1 MVRGFA
7 AAGMVALSL
16 LALSCSR
23 PPQGQT
29 PSGQPAPLNPHVVAA
44 RGTLAESE
52 QATIA
57 IFKAASPS
65 VVQVIAGS
73 AGNGFNDGQ
82 IATGTGFVWDRDG
95 HIVTNFHV
103 VAQGQQIV
111 VRPPQGGDD
120 IPATVIGSAP
130 NYDLAVLRLQHP
142 VNAPPLLMGSSG
154 DLQVGQAAFAIGNP
168 FGFDHTLTSGIVSAV
183 GRQLPTESGREI
195 ADVVQTDAA
204 INPGNSGGPLLDSAG
219 RVIGVTT
226 AIYSPS
232 GSNAG
237 VGFAIPIDTVRRI
250 VPQLI
255 ANGRAP
261 IAGIGIVAADESLA
275 ARVGVDGVLVWQTQ
289 NGSPADRAG
298 LRSTDADRGVLG
310 DIIVRADGRPVH
322 RLADLT
328 NALDRAGVGGHVQ
341 LTVQRGNGQIQVSV
355 PVEDTGARAAGPT
368 IKR

>member
-1 MVRGFA
+1 MHRFFQTSAVIAFS
-7 AAGMVALSL
+7 V

-29 PSGQPAPLNPHVVAA
+29 PSGQPMAVNPQVVAA

-57 IFKAASPS
+57 IFKSASPS

-73 AGNGFNDGQ
+73 PGNGLNAAQ
-82 IATGTGFVWDRDG
+82 VATGTGFVWDATG
-95 HIVTNFHV
+95 HIVTNYHV
-103 VAQGQQIV
+103 VAQGSQIV
-111 VRPPQGGDD
+111 VRPPNGGDD

-130 NYDLAVLRLQHP
+130 NYDLAVLSLQHP
-142 VNAPPLLMGSSG
+142 VNAPPLLTGSSG

-183 GRQLPTESGREI
+183 GRQLPTSSGREI
-195 ADVVQTDAA
+195 SNVIQTDAA

-232 GSNAG
+232 GSNSG
-237 VGFAIPIDTVRRI
+237 VGFAIPIDTVRHI

-255 ANGRAP
+255 MTGRAP
-261 IAGIGIVAADESLA
+261 VPGIGIVAADEALA

-289 NGSPADRAG
+289 GGSPAARAG
-298 LRSTDADRGVLG
+298 LRPTDADRGVLG
-310 DIIVRADGRPVH
+310 DIIVRADGRAVH

-341 LTVQRGNGQIQVSV
+341 LTVQRGNAEVQMNI
-355 PVEDTGARAAGPT
+355 PVEDIGAT
-368 IKR
+368 TTKR

>member
-1 MVRGFA
+1 MNRIVI
-7 AAGMVALSL
+7 AGIVALT
-16 LALSCSR
+16 LAASCGR
-23 PPQGQT
+23 PAPQGQT
-29 PSGQPAPLNPHVVAA
+29 PSGEPTALNPQVIAA

-57 IFKAASPS
+57 IFKSVSPS
-65 VVQVIAGS
+65 VVLVIAGS
-73 AGNGFNDGQ
+73 SGDGLGGDGQ
-82 IATGTGFVWDRDG
+82 IAAGTGFVWDRDG

-103 VAQGQQIV
+103 VAQGDRIV
-111 VRPPQGGDD
+111 VRPPSGGDD
-120 IPATVIGSAP
+120 IPATVVGSAP
-130 NYDLAVLRLQHP
+130 NYDLAVLRLAHP
-142 VNAPPLLMGSSG
+142 INAPPLLIGTSH

-195 ADVVQTDAA
+195 GDVIQTDAA

-261 IAGIGIVAADESLA
+261 IPGIGIIAADESLS

-289 NGSPADRAG
+289 AGSPAARAG

-310 DIIVRADGRPVH
+310 DIIVQADGHPVH
-322 RLADLT
+322 RLTDLT
-328 NALDRAGVGGHVQ
+328 NQLDRVGVGGNIQ
-341 LTVQRGNGQIQVSV
+341 LTVQRGDAHVQVRV
-355 PVEDTGARAAGPT
+355 PVEDIGGAAQ
-368 IKR
+368 KR

>member
-1 MVRGFA
+1 MRRIA
-7 AAGMVALSL
+7 AVLAALV
-16 LALSCSR
+16 LAASCGR

-29 PSGQPAPLNPHVVAA
+29 SAGDPAPVNPQVVAA

-57 IFKAASPS
+57 IFKSASPS
-65 VVQVIAGS
+65 VVLVIAGS
-73 AGNGFNDGQ
+73 DNGLGGAQ
-82 IATGTGFVWDRDG
+82 IAAGTGFVWDREG
-95 HIVTNFHV
+95 HIVTNYHV
-103 VAQGQQIV
+103 VAQGERIV
-111 VRPPQGGDD
+111 VRPPDGGED
-120 IPATVIGSAP
+120 IPATVIGAAP
-130 NYDLAVLRLQHP
+130 NYDLAVLRLAHP
-142 VNAPPLLMGSSG
+142 VNAPPLLIGTSR

-168 FGFDHTLTSGIVSAV
+168 FGFDRTLTSGIVSAV

-195 ADVVQTDAA
+195 GDVIQTDAP
-204 INPGNSGGPLLDSAG
+204 INPGNSGGPLLDSSG

-261 IAGIGIVAADESLA
+261 VPGIGIIAADQSIA

-289 NGSPADRAG
+289 AGSPAALAG
-298 LRSTDADRGVLG
+298 LRSTDPDRGVLG
-310 DIIVRADGRPVH
+310 DIIVQAQGHPVH

-328 NALDRAGVGGHVQ
+328 NALDRVGVGGRVQ
-341 LTVQRGNGQIQVSV
+341 LVVQRGDGRVEVSV
-355 PVEDTGARAAGPT
+355 PVEDIGAT
-368 IKR
+368 TKR

>member
-1 MVRGFA
+1 MSRRITGFA
-7 AAGMVALSL
+7 VIAVALL
-16 LALSCSR
+16 GAACT
-23 PPQGQT
+23 PAPQGKT
-29 PSGQPAPLNPHVVAA
+29 SAGQAAPLNPQVVAA

-57 IFKAASPS
+57 IFKSASPS
-65 VVQVIAGS
+65 VVLVIAGTP
-73 AGNGFNDGQ
+73 ANGFNGGQ
-82 IATGTGFVWDRDG
+82 VAAGTGFVWDHDG
-95 HIVTNFHV
+95 HIVTNYHV
-103 VAQGQQIV
+103 VAQGSQIV

-142 VNAPPLLMGSSG
+142 VNAPPLLMGTSG

-195 ADVVQTDAA
+195 ADVIQTDAA

-232 GSNAG
+232 GGNAG

-255 ANGRAP
+255 SNGRAP
-261 IAGIGIVAADESLA
+261 IPGIGIIAADESLA
-275 ARVGVDGVLVWQTQ
+275 ARAGVDGVLVWQTQ
-289 NGSPADRAG
+289 NNSPAARAG

-341 LTVQRGNGQIQVSV
+341 LTVQRGQGEIQVNVPIEDIGGSV
-355 PVEDTGARAAGPT
+355 Q
-368 IKR
+368 KR

>member
-1 MVRGFA
+1 MRKFV
-7 AAGMVALSL
+7 AAGLAIAL
-16 LALSCSR
+16 LACGCG
-23 PPQGQT
+23 PAPQGQS
-29 PSGQPAPLNPHVVAA
+29 PSGQPAPLNPTVVAA

-57 IFKAASPS
+57 IFKSASPS
-65 VVQVIAGS
+65 VVLVIAG
-73 AGNGFNDGQ
+73 ATGDGFNGGQ
-82 IATGTGFVWDRDG
+82 IAAGTGFVWDRDG

-103 VAQGQQIV
+103 VANGDQIV

-130 NYDLAVLRLQHP
+130 NYDLAVLRLARP
-142 VNAPPLLMGSSG
+142 ISAPPLLFGTSH

-195 ADVVQTDAA
+195 GDVIQTDAA

-232 GSNAG
+232 GGNSG
-237 VGFAIPIDTVRRI
+237 VGFAIPVDTVRRI

-255 ANGRAP
+255 SNGRAP
-261 IAGIGIVAADESLA
+261 IPGIGIIAADEGLA

-289 NGSPADRAG
+289 AGSPAARAG
-298 LRSTDADRGVLG
+298 LRSTDANRGVLG
-310 DIIVRADGRPVH
+310 DVIVQADGHAVH
-322 RLADLT
+322 RLSDLT
-328 NALDRAGVGGHVQ
+328 GVLDHAGVGAHVQ
-341 LTVQRGNGQIQVSV
+341 LTVQRGDGRLQLSL
-355 PVEDTGARAAGPT
+355 PVEDIGATAS
-368 IKR
+368 KR

>member
-1 MVRGFA
+1 MGFA
-7 AAGMVALSL
+7 CAAVSLMAL
-16 LALSCSR
+16 ACS
-23 PPQGQT
+23 PAPQGKT
-29 PSGQPAPLNPHVVAA
+29 SAGQPAALNPQVVAA

-52 QATIA
+52 RATIA
-57 IFKAASPS
+57 IFKSASPS
-65 VVQVIAGS
+65 VVLVIAG
-73 AGNGFNDGQ
+73 APGDAFGGGQ
-82 IATGTGFVWDRDG
+82 VAAGTGFVWDHDG
-95 HIVTNFHV
+95 HILTNYHV
-103 VAQGQQIV
+103 VAQGSQIV

-120 IPATVIGSAP
+120 IPAAVIGSAP

-142 VNAPPLLMGSSG
+142 VNAPPLLMGTSN

-183 GRQLPTESGREI
+183 GRQLPTQSGREI
-195 ADVVQTDAA
+195 ADVIQTDAA

-232 GSNAG
+232 GSSAG

-261 IAGIGIVAADESLA
+261 IPGIGIIAADESLA
-275 ARVGVDGVLVWQTQ
+275 TRAGVDGVLVWQTQ
-289 NGSPADRAG
+289 NNSPAARAG

-310 DIIVRADGRPVH
+310 DIIVRADGAPVH

-328 NALDRAGVGGHVQ
+328 NALDRAGVGGRVQ
-341 LTVQRGNGQIQVSV
+341 LTVQRGQGEIQVNVPIEDIGASV
-355 PVEDTGARAAGPT
+355 G
-368 IKR
+368 KR